1 MERSWGEGSSGREEG
16 REAGR
21 EEARGPKYL
30 KGGGG
35 GGGQRQTLFMGGGGG
50 SKAME
55 AEPSLAQAEENL
67 GSQLQA
73 PSRCQGNRS
82 LRGPEEREG
91 MTGCVW

>member
-1 MERSWGEGSSGREEG
+1 MGGRKAERLAWRRPGDQST
-16 REAGR
+16 
-21 EEARGPKYL
+21 L
-30 KGGGG
+30 KE
-35 GGGQRQTLFMGGGGG
+35 GGGQRQTLFMGRGGGT
-50 SKAME
+50 KAME

-67 GSQLQA
+67 GSHLQA

>member
-1 MERSWGEGSSGREEG
+1 M
-16 REAGR
+16 
-21 EEARGPKYL
+21 
-30 KGGGG
+30 
-35 GGGQRQTLFMGGGGG
+35 FMGGGGG